1 MITVIHDLAERVAIA
16 AVTKAHGPVD
26 EKFQARFRHNFQARL
41 ELKERRYPIYEA
53 LDTAFHEVLEA
64 GFNASVVTSAAFGL
78 PRMQADQRW
87 DTPVSEEW
95 QNTIAEVATPAAYE
109 HLDAARRLFDSG
121 QPLPATERLTDAI
134 TASIAAIAARKGW
147 PHSNDMDIANAVTA
161 LATGQMP
168 DETADLYEKKEH
180 NDENSGRCWLPIVL
194 LWDSSQHQEWTFR
207 TRLTHRPPHLIP
219 NLFADQ
225 PAPHLEDVHQ
235 PHLHLGSGIQR

>member
-26 EKFQARFRHNFQARL
+26 ENFQARFRHNFQARL
-41 ELKERRYPIYEA
+41 ELKERRYLIYEA

-78 PRMQADQRW
+78 PRMQADQGW
-87 DTPVSEEW
+87 NTPISEEW
-95 QNTIAEVATPAAYE
+95 QNTIYEVATQAAYE
-109 HLDAARRLFDSG
+109 YFDAAQRLFDSG

-168 DETADLYEKKEH
+168 DETADLYELMQSASEQGQ
-180 NDENSGRCWLPIVL
+180 DLFSAFGAAMGQPDAVRFAYY
-194 LWDSSQHQEWTFR
+194 SSADGSDDDAQR
-207 TRLTHRPPHLIP
+207 
-219 NLFADQ
+219 FAKATVQLANRIAQ
-225 PAPHLEDVHQ
+225 PT
-235 PHLHLGSGIQR
+235 S